1 MDDLLEAATIYTNM
15 CRNIIG
21 FLFIFTEVVVGI
33 RPMLQPLYHKS
44 PCLSSGTFNV
54 IAGLTQRE
62 CVCECF
68 NQDRCS
74 FLSYHTV
81 MAACFLHSVLYSTVV
96 QSDVNECFNLNVTEP
111 EGLDYIESFNRGC
124 PKGCSRNLPDPHTEK
139 CVNCVQSGSKY
150 ETQVNIDNCC
160 NSQEPGITNESGTSE
175 QYCTVCNRPS
185 DVENATLR
193 SELTGV
199 GWSTS
204 YACQDGYTMVGNPV
218 ITCTETGSWSLAY
231 FRCYRNCPEPSVEH
245 AERLTTLMPR
255 IISNTSVTFQ
265 CNMGYYNITT
275 LNSTCNDQGRWFDIT
290 DLKCLKYCP
299 DPPIIAS
306 ATRAGV
312 SLLYTV
318 FSTVTYTCE
327 DGWYLHDLEINSI
340 KCLETGVWS
349 TPTPKCNWYCS
360 SPSVTRADIIDLSPR
375 PYTIHS
381 FAKFQ
386 CNWGTAYDG
395 HHEGVGTLHCN
406 EQGSWYPAVKCCIGN
421 RSWWNANKN
430 GCCNCVRVGCIGS
443 C

>member
-1 MDDLLEAATIYTNM
+1 M

-21 FLFIFTEVVVGI
+21 FLFIFTEVMEGI
-33 RPMLQPLYHKS
+33 LPMLQPLYHKS
-44 PCLSSGTFNV
+44 PCLNSGAFNV

-74 FLSYHTV
+74 FLSYHRV
-81 MAACFLHSVLYSTVV
+81 MAACFLHSSVLYSTVV

-111 EGLDYIESFNRGC
+111 EDLNYIESFNRDC
-124 PKGCSRNLPDPHTEK
+124 PKGCSRNLPDPHIDK
-139 CVNCVQSGSKY
+139 CAQCVQSGSMY
-150 ETQVNIDNCC
+150 ETHVNIDNCC
-160 NSQEPGITNESGTSE
+160 NSQGPEITEKSGISE

-185 DVENATLR
+185 DVENAILR

-204 YACQDGYTMVGNPV
+204 YACQDGYTVVGNPV
-218 ITCTETGSWSLAY
+218 ITCTETGSWSLPY

-245 AERLTTLMPR
+245 AERQTTLMPR

-265 CNMGYYNITT
+265 CNIGYYNIIT
-275 LNSTCNDQGRWFDIT
+275 LNSTCNDQGQWVGIT

-306 ATRAGV
+306 ATRTGE
-312 SLLYTV
+312 SSLYTV
-318 FSTVTYTCE
+318 YSTVTYTCE
-327 DGWYLHDLEINSI
+327 DGWYLHDPETNTIN
-340 KCLETGVWS
+340 CLETGVWS

-360 SPSVTRADIIDLSPR
+360 SPSVSRADIIKLSPP

-386 CNWGTAYDG
+386 CDWGTAYDG

-406 EQGSWYPAVKCCIGN
+406 EQGSWYPKVKCCVGN
-421 RSWWNANKN
+421 KSWWNVKKN
-430 GCCNCVRVGCIGS
+430 GCCNCLNLGCIGS